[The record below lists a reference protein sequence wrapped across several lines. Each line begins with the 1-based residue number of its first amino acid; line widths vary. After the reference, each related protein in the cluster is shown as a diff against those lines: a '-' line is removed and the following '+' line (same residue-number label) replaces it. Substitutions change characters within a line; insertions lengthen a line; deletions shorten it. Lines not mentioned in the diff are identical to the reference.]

1 LPPHTTQPNRA
12 MKSALVFALMASI
25 MPIALGNNGGEANP
39 VSKVVELIADLQDT
53 MIKKGEASQAIYNEF
68 SAWCT
73 SRAQELGLELKAGK
87 ADKKDL
93 EAQITDGKATI
104 TTKDMKIDDE
114 AKDIVMSEAQIK
126 EQWKMRKQEASDFS
140 TEEKE
145 LIEVISMLK
154 RAKAVVEKELAGG
167 ASFLQAERLR
177 SVTGVIASMVQASMA
192 NNQDAQRLAA
202 LIQSSQDESAA
213 PSASAYSS
221 GSSGIVTMLADLL
234 DKAEKELEQIRMKEE
249 QAVQNWNMLK
259 SSLKSEIDFSE
270 EDKDEAAKDKSNAKE
285 EKAIDEGDLGLTV
298 KDVEADVKTLAD
310 LRRVCIAKV
319 EEFTAMAKS
328 RDAELKALG
337 EAKKVIKEKMS
348 GSGTSVYGA
357 AASLL
362 QMRSASHTL
371 DSAQE
376 KATNRALKTIRDLA
390 ATIQSVELNQL
401 ASRVQTTLR
410 AGAEGGENPFA
421 KVVGMISDMIEK
433 LEAEAAENA
442 DHENYCTKELG
453 ETKTKKDER
462 TDSLEQLATKIDQM
476 MSRSKKLKRQVARL
490 ERGLAEIQGSQTEMD
505 KMRREENSEYT
516 DEKAE
521 LDKGLDGVRS
531 ALKTLQD
538 YYGQEDSSH
547 KQRTGQATS
556 IISLLETCES
566 DFSKS
571 LAELMAGEQT
581 AIADYER
588 QSQDNKVDKES
599 KETEVEFKT
608 KEFTGLDKEVVDSKS
623 DKTGVQTEL
632 DAVNDYLA
640 KIMKECSIPVET
652 YAEKKAKR
660 EKEIAGLKEA
670 LTVLESET
678 AFVQTHRR
686 SLRGPR
692 HASLA

>member
-1 LPPHTTQPNRA
+1 
-12 MKSALVFALMASI
+12 MK
-25 MPIALGNNGGEANP
+25 P
-39 VSKVVELIADLQDT
+39 
-53 MIKKGEASQAIYNEF
+53 
-68 SAWCT
+68 
-73 SRAQELGLELKAGK
+73 
-87 ADKKDL
+87 
-93 EAQITDGKATI
+93 
-104 TTKDMKIDDE
+104 
-114 AKDIVMSEAQIK
+114 
-126 EQWKMRKQEASDFS
+126 
-140 TEEKE
+140 
-145 LIEVISMLK
+145 
-154 RAKAVVEKELAGG
+154 
-167 ASFLQAERLR
+167 
-177 SVTGVIASMVQASMA
+177 
-192 NNQDAQRLAA
+192 
-202 LIQSSQDESAA
+202 
-213 PSASAYSS
+213 
-221 GSSGIVTMLADLL
+221 
-234 DKAEKELEQIRMKEE
+234 
-249 QAVQNWNMLK
+249 
-259 SSLKSEIDFSE
+259 
-270 EDKDEAAKDKSNAKE
+270 
-285 EKAIDEGDLGLTV
+285 
-298 KDVEADVKTLAD
+298 
-310 LRRVCIAKV
+310 
-319 EEFTAMAKS
+319 
-328 RDAELKALG
+328 
-337 EAKKVIKEKMS
+337 
-348 GSGTSVYGA
+348 
-357 AASLL
+357 
-362 QMRSASHTL
+362 
-371 DSAQE
+371 
-376 KATNRALKTIRDLA
+376 
-390 ATIQSVELNQL
+390 
-401 ASRVQTTLR
+401 
-410 AGAEGGENPFA
+410 
-421 KVVGMISDMIEK
+421 K
-433 LEAEAAENA
+433 L
-442 DHENYCTKELG
+442 
-453 ETKTKKDER
+453 KKDER